1 MARRAQSWA
10 TNTDQTIAYAKS
22 KAFEAI
28 ARNDPSKLTALEK
41 AFYEANT
48 RKHKAP
54 KS

>member
-10 TNTDQTIAYAKS
+10 TNTDQTIARAKS
-22 KAFEAI
+22 KAFAAI
-28 ARNDPSKLTALEK
+28 AKNNPSEQTALEK

-54 KS
+54 RP